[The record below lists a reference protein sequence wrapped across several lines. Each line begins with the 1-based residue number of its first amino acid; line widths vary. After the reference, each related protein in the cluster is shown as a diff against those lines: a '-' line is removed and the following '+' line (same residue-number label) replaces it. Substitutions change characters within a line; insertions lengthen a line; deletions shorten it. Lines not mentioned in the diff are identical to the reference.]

1 MKKWAIALMW
11 VCSGCASSVVGQVTF
26 PQLPVRH
33 HPHHYY
39 ALQGATIIRQAGD
52 TVKDGTLI
60 VRDGKILY
68 AGKRTVTP
76 AGAVEV
82 PCEELYIYP
91 SFIDLYSDYGL
102 KKSRGDERKEEGGPI
117 SWNPALHPRYDA
129 YRHLRVDSAR
139 LARYHRAGFGLVLTH
154 RQDGISRGSG
164 ALVFLL
170 NDKPH
175 LTLLKSQAAHHLSFK
190 KGSSKHPYPGSLM
203 GVIAL
208 LRQTLYDAQWYKRYG
223 HQEEVNADLEALNQL
238 LSLPQIFET
247 SEWLDIFRAHRIGE
261 EFGIDFIYKGSGTE
275 YRRAADIAKIA
286 DKIILPLQYPLPYDV
301 TDPLKSRYIRYEK
314 LKHWEWAPFNA
325 AYLTQHGIEV
335 ALTMQ
340 GLKGAGD
347 FFDAVR
353 KTIESQWSEE
363 EALRALTL
371 TPARWLGIDD
381 VVGTLERGKWA
392 NFLVTDGPLF
402 HERTTI
408 LQNWVKGRP
417 HLLSPLYPVDIRST
431 YDFILDTLQGKLN
444 IRSTSRGKLQLFL
457 SHDTFSTMVSV
468 QYRYPSIGLGFV
480 GPDSLLWQLEGTVSR
495 DSLFGSA
502 YVAGEKVMW
511 KAQRIHQL
519 KKTKPF
525 KSRPY
530 PPAFRFPFVAYGWK
544 QLPTAD
550 DYLIRNATVWTN
562 EEEGVLPET
571 DVLVIDGVI
580 RKVGK
585 DLPLPPKGVVEID
598 ATGLHLTSGIID
610 EHSHIAI
617 RRGVN
622 ECTHNVTAEVRVGDV
637 INSEDVHIYRQL
649 AGGVTAAQLLH
660 GSCNPIGGQSAIIKF
675 RWGRLP
681 EELKIRDA
689 DPFIKFALGENV
701 KRSRVAHNKRFPN
714 TRMGVEQTIEDAFN
728 AALQYE
734 RDRQRNPDTTR
745 KNLQLDALVE
755 ILHSKRFVTC
765 HSYVQSEITMLM
777 RLAERLGFR
786 INTFTHG
793 LEAYKVADK
802 IKAHGAGV
810 SSFSDWWAYKYEVKD
825 AIPYNPAICTK
836 MGVITAVN
844 SDDAEMGRRLNQ
856 EAAKSI
862 KYGGLSEEEAW
873 KLVTLNP
880 AKLLHLDHRTGSIR
894 PGKDADL
901 VLWSANPLSIHAK
914 ALKTWVDGILY
925 YDAERDKELQQQL
938 QRERQRIIDNML
950 REKLRTG
957 KSQPPDTKPAR
968 KPYHCDDAED
978 EGNGEALP

>member
-1 MKKWAIALMW
+1 
-11 VCSGCASSVVGQVTF
+11 
-26 PQLPVRH
+26 
-33 HPHHYY
+33 
-39 ALQGATIIRQAGD
+39 
-52 TVKDGTLI
+52 
-60 VRDGKILY
+60 
-68 AGKRTVTP
+68 
-76 AGAVEV
+76 V
-82 PCEELYIYP
+82 PCDDLYIYP

-102 KKSRGDERKEEGGPI
+102 KKSKESLPAKEGGPI

-129 YRHLRVDSAR
+129 YRHLGVDSAR
-139 LARYHRAGFGLVLTH
+139 LARYQRAGFGLVLTH

-170 NDKPH
+170 RDKPH
-175 LTLLKSQAAHHLSFK
+175 LTLLKARAAHHLSFK
-190 KGSSKHPYPGSLM
+190 KGSTKHPYPGSLM

-208 LRQTLYDAQWYKRYG
+208 LRQTFYDAQWYQRFG
-223 HQEEVNADLEALNQL
+223 HQLEVNADLQAWNQL
-238 LSLPQIFET
+238 LDLPQIFET
-247 SEWLDIFRAHRIGE
+247 SEWLDIFRAHRIAK
-261 EFGIDFIYKGSGTE
+261 EFGIDLIYKGSGTE

-301 TDPLKSRYIRYEK
+301 SDPLQSRYIPYEK

-340 GLKGAGD
+340 GMKSAGD
-347 FFDAVR
+347 FFNAVR
-353 KTIESQWSEE
+353 NTIQSQWSEE
-363 EALRALTL
+363 DALQALTIH
-371 TPARWLGIDD
+371 PARWLGIDD
-381 VVGTLERGKWA
+381 VVGTLDRGKWA

-402 HERTTI
+402 HKKTNI

-417 HLLSPLYPVDIRST
+417 HLLSPLYPVDIRSA
-431 YDFILDTLQGKLN
+431 YHFILDTLKGKLN
-444 IRSTSRGKLQLFL
+444 IRSTSKSTLQLFWAE
-457 SHDTFSTMVSV
+457 DTFTTPATV
-468 QYRYPSIGLGFV
+468 QFRYPSIGLAFV
-480 GPDSLLWQLEGTVSR
+480 GPDSLLWQLEGSVTR
-495 DSLFGSA
+495 DSLFGRA
-502 YVAGEKVMW
+502 YAAGKIVRW
-511 KAQRIHQL
+511 SAQRIEGPV
-519 KKTKPF
+519 KAKPIERKPF
-525 KSRPY
+525 
-530 PPAFRFPFVAYGWK
+530 PPPFRYPFVAYGWK

-562 EEEGVLPET
+562 EEEGILPRA

-580 RKVGK
+580 RKVGE
-585 DLPLPPKGVVEID
+585 DLPPPPEGVVEID

-622 ECTHNVTAEVRVGDV
+622 ECTHNVTAEVRIGDV
-637 INSEDVHIYRQL
+637 INSEDIHIYRQL

-681 EELKIRDA
+681 EELKIRGA
-689 DPFIKFALGENV
+689 APFIKFALGENV

-728 AALQYE
+728 AALQYH
-734 RDRQRNPDTTR
+734 RDRHRNPDTTR
-745 KNLQLDALVE
+745 KDLQLDAIVE
-755 ILHSKRFVTC
+755 VLHSKRFVTC

-777 RLAERLGFR
+777 RLAERFGFR

-825 AIPYNPAICTK
+825 AIPHNPAICAK
-836 MGVITAVN
+836 MGVVTAVN

-894 PGKDADL
+894 SGKDADL

-925 YDAERDKELQQQL
+925 YDAERDKELQRQL
-938 QRERQRIIDNML
+938 QLERQRLIEKML

-957 KSQPPDTKPAR
+957 KSQAPDTQPAR
-968 KPYHCDDAED
+968 KPYHCDTAID
-978 EGNGEALP
+978 EGNGDARP